1 MKMFAGLFP
10 ELGFNTL
17 EVELDPEIKN
27 GSYPNS
33 LEGILELYA
42 KGEHTCFCPVEASL
56 P

>member
-1 MKMFAGLFP
+1 MKTFASLFP

-17 EVELDPEIKN
+17 EVEIDPNIKD

-42 KGEHTCFCPVEASL
+42 KGEHTYPFPSWNIS
-56 P
+56 